1 MFLILTLFF
10 HGIVTKLELWNFFY
24 LVWLDQEN
32 SQVKYRREKV
42 EERMEGNGSFTKGR
56 IRGVKLTEELR
67 KSNYLRKKAETMLTM
82 NQGVRKEADFYMGRN

>member
-1 MFLILTLFF
+1 
-10 HGIVTKLELWNFFY
+10 
-24 LVWLDQEN
+24 
-32 SQVKYRREKV
+32 
-42 EERMEGNGSFTKGR
+42 MEGNGSFTKGR